1 MVGPRVANLEML
13 ELLGLGGAAEVY
25 RALDRSRGC
34 EVAVKVL
41 SERAE
46 PEMVA
51 RFVREA
57 RALERLRHPHI
68 VALYDAGEESG
79 QRYIVMELVRGGSL
93 RERLQGE
100 RMPWRDAC
108 HIAQQVALAL
118 GSAHEQG
125 IVHRD
130 IKPGN
135 ILFDEDGSAKLT
147 DFGLAHLTDVSAM
160 TRTGTVMGTVLYL
173 SPEQALGR
181 AVDARSDL
189 YSLGAVLYEMLAGKP
204 PFVGDSAVAVIY
216 KHLNEEPQSLAAA
229 GVDVPANVERI
240 VMRLLA
246 KDHDRRYAS
255 ADELADALTDA
266 MDSGSHGESRGST
279 GATELEVSSADVR
292 VGDAALSPLPLA
304 GRAEERQALVDA
316 LDDAVAG
323 SGTVVLLA
331 GEAGIGKTRLAREL
345 EAVARQKNVLALW
358 GACLYS
364 DAPDPYAPIA
374 EIVDAFGA
382 GRGKSTTWAVLGE
395 LEKDVEAAL
404 GAARQVLGLEP
415 DGPGIPDWWREAAP
429 LDAQMQ
435 LFQTM
440 ARFLGTIARQ
450 RPVLVVL
457 DDLQW
462 ASMATLQLLHHL
474 ARATRGQR
482 VMLLG
487 LYRTDEPLAGDQGEA
502 TPLAE
507 VLRRMSRE
515 RLYREI
521 RLERLKEA
529 DLELLVGS
537 ALHAEGLEPEFA
549 RVLYRESEGN
559 PFYLLETLRLLQHQ
573 GDLERVGDHWEM
585 VALLENLQ
593 IPRSI
598 VDLVE
603 RRLARIAPD
612 ERELLEWAA
621 VAGPRLDASLLADL
635 TGERRL
641 SVLRL
646 LRTLQDEHALLV
658 SSPAGFGFAHSKVGE
673 VIYESVPAPL
683 LREMHLMVGELLEE
697 RYAAGDAVSVYDLAR
712 HFYEAGDAVRGHQ
725 YALQAADAAEAA
737 LAPGE
742 AAAHLGRALELA
754 EALLSDAV
762 MPEQELETRQRY
774 AGLLATLGQQERAS
788 NAYAQALAQ
797 ARALGDVRS
806 EGAILLEQG
815 ALRGRA
821 GAWAEASV
829 LIDDALQLGVHHGL
843 ALTQVDA
850 LQRRGYFAFEQ
861 GNWEEAV
868 DLLRKALERAAA
880 YDLPL
885 HKARILGNL
894 GIVEHARGRPEVA
907 IELFRDSVATFST
920 EGMPLDVVRGL
931 SNMGFCFQ
939 AMERYDEAIA
949 IYEEALERLEQ
960 VGDVREEGL
969 AHLHMAE
976 SCEALG
982 NVTEA
987 REHCAKASRR
997 FSLIGFE
1004 QGIADVDR
1012 VYARIA
1018 TRQNRWEVAERY
1030 LRHAIAVYDDH
1041 GDQLNLAETHGEL
1054 AALLER
1060 VGERVQA
1067 ANELERS
1074 KILYASLHGCKDSL
1088 ADTSPGG

>member
-1 MVGPRVANLEML
+1 MIGSKLAELEIL
-13 ELLGLGGAAEVY
+13 ELVGLGGAAEVY
-25 RALDRSRGC
+25 RALDRSHGR

-57 RALERLRHPHI
+57 RALERLQHPHI
-68 VALYDAGEESG
+68 VGLYAAGEEAG

-93 RERLQGE
+93 REKLQ
-100 RMPWRDAC
+100 RKPMPWPEAC
-108 HIAQQVALAL
+108 RIVRQVASALAF
-118 GSAHEQG
+118 AHAQG

-135 ILFDEDGSAKLT
+135 ILFDEDGQAKLT
-147 DFGLAHLTDVSAM
+147 DFGLARLTDVSAM

-173 SPEQALGR
+173 SPEQAVGR

-189 YSLGAVLYEMLAGKP
+189 YSLGAVFYEMLAGQP

-216 KHLNEEPQSLAAA
+216 KLLNDEPQSLTARD
-229 GVDVPANVERI
+229 VEVPAAVERI

-246 KDHDRRYAS
+246 KDRDRRYAS
-255 ADELADALTDA
+255 ADDLVEALSEVLDESSRDGASGRAPDAEAEERPVGTRAGA
-266 MDSGSHGESRGST
+266 M
-279 GATELEVSSADVR
+279 
-292 VGDAALSPLPLA
+292 ALSPLPLA
-304 GRAEERQALVDA
+304 GRVEERQALIDA
-316 LDDAVAG
+316 LDGAVAG
-323 SGTVVLLA
+323 SGTVVMLA

-345 EAVARQKNVLALW
+345 EAVARRKNVLVFW
-358 GACLYS
+358 GTCLYS
-364 DAPDPYAPIA
+364 NAPDPYAPIA
-374 EIVDAFGA
+374 EIVSAFGE
-382 GRGKSTTWAVLGE
+382 GRGRSTTWAVLGE
-395 LEKDVEAAL
+395 LEKDVESAL
-404 GAARQVLGLEP
+404 AAARQVLGLDT
-415 DGPGIPDWWREAAP
+415 DGSGALAWWREAAP

-462 ASMATLQLLHHL
+462 ASMATLQLFHHL
-474 ARATRGQR
+474 ARAIRGQR

-487 LYRTDEPLAGDQGEA
+487 LYRTDEPLATKGDEA
-502 TPLAE
+502 VPLTE

-521 RLERLKEA
+521 KLERLTEE
-529 DLELLVGS
+529 DLRLLVGA
-537 ALHAEGLEPEFA
+537 ALHVEGLEPEFV
-549 RVLYRESEGN
+549 RILYRESEGN
-559 PFYLLETLRLLQHQ
+559 PFYLLETLRLLQAQ
-573 GDLERVGDHWEM
+573 GALERVGDRWEM
-585 VALLENLQ
+585 VALLEKLE

-603 RRLARIAPD
+603 RRLARTSRE

-621 VAGPRLDASLLADL
+621 VAGPKVDVALLADL

-641 SVLRL
+641 DILRH
-646 LRTLQDEHALLV
+646 LRALQDEHALMR
-658 SSPAGFGFAHSKVGE
+658 SSATGFGFAHNKVRE
-673 VIYESVPAPL
+673 VVYDSVPGPL
-683 LREMHLMVGELLEE
+683 VREMHLMVGDLLEE
-697 RYAAGDAVSVYDLAR
+697 RQADGAAVSIYDLAQ
-712 HFYEAGDAVRGHQ
+712 HFYEGGDKARGYS

-742 AAAHLGRALELA
+742 VVVHLSRALELA
-754 EALLSDAV
+754 EGLSAEAAPPRQV
-762 MPEQELETRQRY
+762 LQIRQRY
-774 AGLLATLGQQERAS
+774 AGLLATLGRQELAWDAYERA
-788 NAYAQALAQ
+788 LGE
-797 ARALGDVRS
+797 ARALGDVGS

-821 GAWAEASV
+821 GAWAEAA
-829 LIDDALQLGVHHGL
+829 ALADEALRL
-843 ALTQVDA
+843 ALRDGMAVTEVGA
-850 LQRRGYFAFEQ
+850 LQRKGYFAFEQ
-861 GNWEEAV
+861 GDWDEAV
-868 DLLRKALERAAA
+868 ALLRRALQRAEM

-885 HKARILGNL
+885 PRARILGNL

-920 EGMPLDVVRGL
+920 HGMPLDVVRGL

-939 AMERYDEAIA
+939 AMGRYDEAIA
-949 IYEEALERLEQ
+949 SYEQALRRLEE

-987 REHCAKASRR
+987 RSQCAKALRR

-1018 TRQNRWEVAERY
+1018 SRHGRWEVAERY
-1030 LRHAIAVYDDH
+1030 LRHAIDVYEDH
-1041 GDQLNLAETHGEL
+1041 GDQLNLAETHEEL
-1054 AALLER
+1054 AALMAM
-1060 VGERVQA
+1060 VGEGAKA
-1067 ANELERS
+1067 AGELERS
-1074 KILYASLHGCKDSL
+1074 RVLYATLYGDRNSLED
-1088 ADTSPGG
+1088 ASPGG